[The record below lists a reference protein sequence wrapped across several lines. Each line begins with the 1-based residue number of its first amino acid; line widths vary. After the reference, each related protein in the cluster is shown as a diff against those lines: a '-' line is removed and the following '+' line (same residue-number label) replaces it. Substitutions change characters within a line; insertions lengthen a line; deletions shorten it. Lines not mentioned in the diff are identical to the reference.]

1 VIHLNQNVLA
11 GAKENRAIILKCPDN
26 IFFRIL
32 DMARTLP
39 NTYVVFAKSSPQ
51 KLYVVEEA
59 PMPQEVHG
67 AMRYRFEI
75 MGFVK
80 DPDTFERDANAITS
94 NGAYWVMAR
103 KIKAVEAD
111 LND

>member
-1 VIHLNQNVLA
+1 LNLKLNA
-11 GAKENRAIILKCPDN
+11 GDWETRALILKATDRSFARV
-26 IFFRIL
+26 IDIT
-32 DMARTLP
+32 RTLP
-39 NTYVVFAKSSPQ
+39 DCCLVFAKSSSQ
-51 KLYVVEEA
+51 KLYIVEEA
-59 PMPQEVHG
+59 PMPADVRG
-67 AMRYRFEI
+67 ALPYRFEL